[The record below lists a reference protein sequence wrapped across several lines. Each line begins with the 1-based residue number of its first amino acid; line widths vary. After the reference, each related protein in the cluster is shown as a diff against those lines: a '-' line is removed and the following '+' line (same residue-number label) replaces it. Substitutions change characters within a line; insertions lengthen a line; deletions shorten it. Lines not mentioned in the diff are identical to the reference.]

1 MPLASGPGGVAA
13 GGVGCPWSA
22 GAAVAGALGGRA
34 SRVRCGC
41 GTAGRRS
48 HTSVPW
54 GTSVSPCARPPG
66 VQGDRPSGDRCRTA
80 GSSAAVPW
88 GRVLVVLV
96 VVGAA
101 QPVGLGRDG
110 LVLEPDGAAVW
121 YRPVARMRHR

>member
-1 MPLASGPGGVAA
+1 MPLASGPGALPRTALVVLGRREPLSQVLLADVPVEFVAA
-13 GGVGCPWSA
+13 AEQQAA
-22 GAAVAGALGGRA
+22 GHVLQRHGEPPFR
-34 SRVRCGC
+34 R
-41 GTAGRRS
+41 GT
-48 HTSVPW
+48 
-54 GTSVSPCARPPG
+54 RPPG

-80 GSSAAVPW
+80 GPSAAVPW
-88 GRVLVVLV
+88 GRVLV

>member
-1 MPLASGPGGVAA
+1 MPLASGPGALPRTALVVLGRREPLLQVLLADVPVEFVAA
-13 GGVGCPWSA
+13 AEQQAA
-22 GAAVAGALGGRA
+22 GHALQCHGEA
-34 SRVRCGC
+34 PF
-41 GTAGRRS
+41 RR
-48 HTSVPW
+48 
-54 GTSVSPCARPPG
+54 GARPPG